1 MKIWRGVGLG
11 VAATALAV
19 SGVVFGAT
27 IFAAVRVEKV
37 SGESG
42 VSTGVTLG
50 PDASEVVSGERK
62 AFSAYPNL
70 TYDELLDAVNQD
82 FFQPDRRPTPER
94 YLLPSERMAFVPD
107 SRDNRRQREPDLR
120 IVGVAIAGDVSLAL
134 VQLDDSLPI
143 AVWLGEE
150 VDGYRLTAISEER
163 VTLAGLDEEFTYPVV
178 EQLRGR
184 ESNRSSRS
192 DDRGRDSQAEAARA
206 LNGRLQ
212 EAVLRMGRGQ
222 GRGGMVLPEAMQFRL
237 QLPAGADRPGGQQV
251 PTPGGR
257 PGGSGGGLL

>member
-27 IFAAVRVEKV
+27 IFEAVRVEEV

-42 VSTGVTLG
+42 ASTGVPLG
-50 PDASEVVSGERK
+50 PDAGEVVSGERE
-62 AFSAYPNL
+62 AFSSYPNL

-150 VDGYRLTAISEER
+150 VDGDRLTAISEER

-184 ESNRSSRS
+184 ESSGSN
-192 DDRGRDSQAEAARA
+192 DRGRDNQAETARA
-206 LNGRLQ
+206 LNERLQ

-222 GRGGMVLPEAMQFRL
+222 GRGG
-237 QLPAGADRPGGQQV
+237 
-251 PTPGGR
+251 R